1 MGLLQKLQS
10 LFGFG
15 STESGSVDGRDVSV
29 TVERERGGDT
39 ADVEEPGEKD
49 TDIGDAVEADS
60 GVVDDSSEDDEEDMN
75 TAETESA
82 ESESGDESG
91 GDPVAAETTA
101 SSSTAELTDV
111 PTEPDEAAEPAEAT
125 GPDAEDAV
133 PEAEDAVP
141 EAEDTAAPSETE
153 DTAAPSETE
162 DTGEPVDVI
171 KGIGPAYADR
181 LEGAGVETVADL
193 AAADAES
200 LGEETDISPKRLQGW
215 IDRAA
220 VR

>member
-101 SSSTAELTDV
+101 SSSTAEMTDV

-133 PEAEDAVP
+133 PEA
-141 EAEDTAAPSETE
+141 E